1 MQYGFC
7 CASSWA
13 MRIGLVFVGM
23 VLGSVAGTAR
33 AQNAIEPYVEYAK
46 LVRATEKTPALGD
59 DLMGDSVSLFD
70 GQTAFRNVDIQ
81 LRGNDAL
88 PVALARRLIV
98 KPKPQGDFSKEY
110 AGLGNWEIDVPSIS
124 GTFDAAYKWD
134 TDILNR
140 PKARC
145 SAVFYPAVRSS
156 VKYRDVWHGNS
167 VHIPGRGDH
176 ELLILDG
183 SPLAPSDG
191 GAHLWTTSATDAF
204 SCKGAT
210 ANGYPGEGFVMT
222 TAAGIKYTFDVGVE
236 RSSGVI
242 SAGSALVPRVT
253 VYLLASRIEDRFGNY
268 VSFTY
273 NGNGH
278 PTSISASDGRAIIL
292 AYDGE
297 RLIRA
302 STNGRDWTYHYDAN
316 GDLAA
321 VLQPDQARWQY
332 QYGGS
337 RTILY
342 QAWDAAITAN
352 CGGPDVAD
360 GQYAVTVTHPSSA
373 VATFSFSHL
382 RHYRSGVRL
391 SNCQPLPASSGE
403 SVNYQ
408 LLLANFHDVFSL
420 VSKTISGPGIAQAMT
435 WKYDY
440 GQKAYPLWGTRQP
453 VAGHCPAET
462 CPRSKIVRVLQPGGQ
477 YDAYE
482 FGVLWG
488 LNEGRMLAVTTLAA
502 NGTTVLRQERRDFLG
517 EEEVAG
523 HTFPSSYGILPGGD
537 EPSAAYVRPMIRKTV
552 TQDGASFTWQVATGC
567 GTGPYCLDAFARP
580 LRTEKT
586 SSLGY
591 SRSEDTTYFD
601 QPALWVIGK
610 TASLTQRTPNA
621 VSMYTASYDA
631 NALPSEEYVF
641 GALKHRLAWNTD
653 GTLAFFADAN
663 GATTLMSNWKRG
675 VPQRIQHPA
684 TTDQPSGSVETASVD
699 DNGWIRTSIDVN
711 GVASTFDY
719 DVMGRMILQTY
730 PDGDTVAW
738 NATRQLMEQVGSE
751 EYGIGAGHWRQTTS
765 TGNQRKLTYLDALWR
780 PSLVLEYDVSDQA
793 GTQRFQRFGYDT
805 EGRTVFTSYPAN
817 ASSIASGTWLEYDAL
832 GRQTS
837 VSQDS
842 ELGLLVTRI
851 AYLDGFKRQ
860 TSDPKGRQQ
869 TEWFQA
875 YDAPSYDWPVR
886 IDRPEGVST
895 SIVRDAF
902 GKPTEIDRGGPAQ

>member
-1 MQYGFC
+1 MKYGLC
-7 CASSWA
+7 GLSVWR
-13 MRIGLVFVGM
+13 MRIGALVGM
-23 VLGSVAGTAR
+23 ACVAAAGAAR
-33 AQNAIEPYVEYAK
+33 GQNAIEPYVEYAK
-46 LVRATEKTPALGD
+46 LVRAAEKTAPLD
-59 DLMGDSVSLFD
+59 DGLMGDGISLFD
-70 GQTAFRNVDIQ
+70 GQTSFRNVDIQ
-81 LRGNDAL
+81 LKGNDGL
-88 PVALARRLIV
+88 PLELVRRLVV
-98 KPKPQGDFSKEY
+98 KPKPQGDFSKDY

-176 ELLILDG
+176 EMLILDG
-183 SPLAPSDG
+183 SPLVPSDG
-191 GAHLWTTSATDAF
+191 GTHLWTTSAMDAF
-204 SCKGAT
+204 ACKGST

-222 TAAGIKYTFDVGVE
+222 TAAGIKYTFDVAVE
-236 RSSGVI
+236 RSAGVI
-242 SAGSALVPRVT
+242 SAGGVQVPRIA

-268 VSFTY
+268 VSFSY

-278 PTSISASDGRAIIL
+278 PTSIAASDGRSIVME
-292 AYDGE
+292 YNGE

-302 STNGRDWTYHYDAN
+302 SANGRVWTYQYDAN
-316 GDLAA
+316 GDLAT
-321 VLQPDQARWQY
+321 VVQPDQSRWQY

-342 QAWDAAITAN
+342 QAWDAAITAT

-360 GQYAVTVTHPSSA
+360 GQYVVTVTHPSSA

-391 SNCQPLPASSGE
+391 SNCQPLSVSSGE

-420 VSKTISGPGIAQAMT
+420 VSKTISGPGIAQAIT

-440 GQKAYPLWGTRQP
+440 GRNAYPLWGTRQP
-453 VAGHCPAET
+453 AAGICPAGT
-462 CPRSKIVRVLQPGGQ
+462 CPRSKVVRVLQPGGQ

-488 LNEGRMLAVTTLAA
+488 LNEGRLLDVKTLAS
-502 NGTTVLRQERRDFLG
+502 NGTTVVREERSDFLG
-517 EEEVAG
+517 EDEVTG
-523 HTFPSSYGILPGGD
+523 HAFPSKYGTLPGGD
-537 EPSAAYVRPMIRKTV
+537 EPSAAYVRPMIRKTI
-552 TQDGASFTWQVATGC
+552 TQDGASFTWQVARGC
-567 GTGPYCLDAFARP
+567 GTGPYCLDGFARP
-580 LRTEKT
+580 LRVERV

-601 QPALWVIGK
+601 QTSAWVIGK
-610 TASLTQRTPNA
+610 TASLTQRTPA
-621 VSMYTASYDA
+621 SVSMYSASYNA
-631 NALPSEEYVF
+631 AALPSEEYVF
-641 GALKHRLAWNTD
+641 GTLKHRLAWNAD
-653 GTLAFFADAN
+653 GTLASFTDAN
-663 GATTLMSNWKRG
+663 GAKTALSNWKRG

-684 TTDQPSGSVETASVD
+684 TNDQPSGSVETASVD
-699 DNGWIRTSIDVN
+699 DNGWIRTSTDVN
-711 GVASTFDY
+711 GFASSFDY
-719 DVMGRMILQTY
+719 DPMGRMILQTY
-730 PDGDTVAW
+730 PEGDNVAW
-738 NATRQLMEQVGSE
+738 NATGQALEQVGAE
-751 EYGIGAGHWRQTTS
+751 EYGIGAGHWRQTMS
-765 TGNQRKLTYLDALWR
+765 TGNHRKLTYLDAMWR
-780 PSLVLEYDVSDQA
+780 PLLLLEYDASDQT
-793 GTQRFQRFGYDT
+793 GTQRFQRYVYDT
-805 EGRTVFTSYPAN
+805 EGRTVFTSYLST
-817 ASSIASGTWLEYDAL
+817 ASDSATGTWNEYDAL

-842 ELGLLVTRI
+842 ELGLLVTRT

-860 TSDPKGRQQ
+860 TTDPKGRQQ

-875 YDAPSYDWPVR
+875 YDAPTYAWPVR
-886 IDRPEGVST
+886 IDRPESVST
-895 SIVRDAF
+895 TILRDAF
-902 GKPTEIDRGGPAQ
+902 GKPTEIDRGGLAR